1 MEEHLG
7 MLARMRLVDDSLGQA
22 EKGGLLFAVSC
33 PTNHEGIKVM
43 QYPKNGGTCFVCV
56 AKR

>member
-1 MEEHLG
+1 